1 MELKQRIKN
10 WLKQYNEV
18 SPNDH
23 TLDVI
28 TNEIIRDVVN
38 EFKIAAEVYDKTQR
52 GNIRR
57 TDIDDFD
64 RIIEM
69 FLLK

>member
-1 MELKQRIKN
+1 MELKQRIKL

-18 SPNDH
+18 SPNNH
-23 TLDVI
+23 TLEVI
-28 TNEIIRDVVN
+28 TNEIIKDVVN

-52 GNIRR
+52 GNIKR
-57 TDIDDFD
+57 TDINDFD

-69 FLLK
+69 FLIK